1 VAPARLVQGP
11 QALPHEL
18 HRICHFYAP
27 VGCQPV
33 ATGLVGDQDFQAISP
48 SRYKLARDGEPV
60 NFHLQTFVQMT
71 PAVYYRKLRMSL
83 QLECC
88 GVLGAAFKLI
98 FFSYYA
104 VLVASSGI

>member
-1 VAPARLVQGP
+1 
-11 QALPHEL
+11 
-18 HRICHFYAP
+18 
-27 VGCQPV
+27 
-33 ATGLVGDQDFQAISP
+33 
-48 SRYKLARDGEPV
+48 
-60 NFHLQTFVQMT
+60 MT